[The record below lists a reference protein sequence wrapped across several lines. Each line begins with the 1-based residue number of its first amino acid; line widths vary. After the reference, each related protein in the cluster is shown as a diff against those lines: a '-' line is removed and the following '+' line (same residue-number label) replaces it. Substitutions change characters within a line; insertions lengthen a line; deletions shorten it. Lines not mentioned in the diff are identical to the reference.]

1 MNITSFLA
9 LIDLY
14 ILITFR
20 FDPDNEGSI
29 NIQELRYI
37 MSNLPI
43 KVSEEEIEEILEAG
57 DANKDGK
64 ISFEEFR
71 DMIGK

>member
-1 MNITSFLA
+1 MIVENPRIIIFFHNML
-9 LIDLY
+9 
-14 ILITFR
+14 R

-29 NIQELRYI
+29 SIQELRYVL
-37 MSNLPI
+37 SNLPV
-43 KVSEEEIEEILEAG
+43 KVSEEELNAMIEAG